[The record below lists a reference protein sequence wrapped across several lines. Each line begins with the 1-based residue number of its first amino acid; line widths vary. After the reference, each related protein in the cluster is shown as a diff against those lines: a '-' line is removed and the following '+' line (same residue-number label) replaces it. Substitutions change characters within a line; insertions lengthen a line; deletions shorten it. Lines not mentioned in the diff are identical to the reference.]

1 MSERNPKS
9 HLLKALGWSLA
20 GLASAFKKEVAFRQ
34 ETLAFCILAPLTFF
48 FDFSGLE
55 RAMLI
60 GSLLLI
66 FISELFN
73 TAVEAVVDRIGPEH
87 HPLSGRAKDLASAAV
102 FITLIN
108 AATVWLLILLG

>member
-9 HLLKALGWSLA
+9 HLLKALGWSVS
-20 GLASAFKKEVAFRQ
+20 GLVSAFKKEIAFRQ
-34 ETLAFCILAPLTFF
+34 ETLLFCVLTPTAFLLDC
-48 FDFSGLE
+48 SGAE

-60 GSLLLI
+60 GSLFLI
-66 FISELFN
+66 FIAELFN
-73 TAVEAVVDRIGPEH
+73 TAIEAAIDRIGPEH

-108 AATVWLLILLG
+108 AAAVWLLILLD